1 MKYEN
6 LQELCR
12 RSSSSRRYFLSLPVK
27 LQMELSQY
35 GPWIQTAAQLHETVY
50 LVERHRH
57 AVAIS
62 ESLDPWLLGSTRKS
76 GRPTSEGDR
85 QATDRKK

>member
-50 LVERHRH
+50 LV
-57 AVAIS
+57 
-62 ESLDPWLLGSTRKS
+62 
-76 GRPTSEGDR
+76 
-85 QATDRKK
+85 